1 MKRDKNTEMD
11 MVKMIESLLKQIEA
25 KDDMINALLEHSK
38 ELEHTVSTLEQTIS
52 KLNDQMSTLQR
63 SLYGTKSEKNKKG
76 KDSDENND
84 GNNGDSSQNTSET
97 HDSSS
102 QQNETHRNNYKSPRR
117 RDYSDIKPTK
127 TTHIRPDADE
137 IEGARFVKTLV
148 SYRFNYVPAR
158 IEKEEIVRYVYEKD
172 GHLIIPQLP
181 YAPETFEKR
190 HLTASLAAGILTN
203 KFQFH
208 LPFERQMTMLST
220 GDLKLAKTTL
230 HDYAVAGIDA
240 LDGLYETIREKVLS
254 DYQCHIDETVQHVV
268 DSKSGHC
275 RNAYDWGFISPNFK
289 VMFFTSAEGSRSKDV
304 LDEQLK
310 DFKGK
315 YIQTDGYA
323 AYKGVGERLGRD
335 IEQIP
340 CMAHVRR
347 KFFDCLTYH
356 KKKAKEALAL
366 IDRMFL
372 LERLMRKK
380 QMVKEE
386 IASHRRKYLKT
397 LLDRFKAWLA
407 KQLSSSAFFKD
418 NNIGKAVTYAWDRI
432 DRFYLLLNNGS
443 FELDNNFAERC
454 MRGHT
459 LGRKNYLFCQ
469 NAESEVRTCK
479 IYSIIESCKLSGI
492 DPYRYLNY
500 VFSHK
505 PDIGETWENLL
516 PCNINPELIM

>member
-1 MKRDKNTEMD
+1 MKMDKNTEIN
-11 MVKMIESLLKQIEA
+11 MVEMVGSLLKQIEA
-25 KDDMINALLEHSK
+25 KDEMINALLEHTK
-38 ELEHTVSTLEQTIS
+38 ELEHTVSSLEQTIS
-52 KLNDQMSTLQR
+52 KLNDQMATLQR
-63 SLYGTKSEKNKKG
+63 SLYGTKSEKTKRKDKG
-76 KDSDENND
+76 EDDDNH
-84 GNNGDSSQNTSET
+84 GDCAGSMESC
-97 HDSSS
+97 DSSS
-102 QQNETHRNNYKSPRR
+102 IPCETHAKNYKSPQR
-117 RDYSDIKPTK
+117 RDYGDIKPTK
-127 TTHIRPDADE
+127 TTHIKPDAEE
-137 IEGARFVKTLV
+137 IEGARFVKKLI
-148 SYRFNYVPAR
+148 SYRFNYVPAH
-158 IEKEEIVRYVYEKD
+158 IEKEEIIRYVYEKD
-172 GHLIIPQLP
+172 GHLIIPELP

-203 KFQFH
+203 KFHFH
-208 LPFERQMTMLST
+208 LPYERQITMLSA

-240 LDGLYETIREKVLS
+240 LDGLYESIREKVLS
-254 DYQCHIDETVQHVV
+254 DYHCHIDETVQHVV
-268 DSKSGHC
+268 DPQAGHC
-275 RNAYDWGFISPNFK
+275 RNAYDWGFISPTFK

-323 AYKGVGERLGRD
+323 AYKGVGERLGMD

-347 KFFDCLTYH
+347 KFFDCLRYH
-356 KKKAKEALAL
+356 KKKAGEALAL

-380 QMVKEE
+380 DMEKDE
-386 IASHRRKYLKT
+386 IAAHRRRYLKT

-407 KQLSSSAFFKD
+407 KQLSSSSFFKD
-418 NNIGKAVTYAWDRI
+418 DNIGKAVTYAWERI
-432 DRFYLLLNNGS
+432 DRFYLLLNNGR
-443 FELDNNFAERC
+443 FQLDNNFAERC

-459 LGRKNYLFCQ
+459 IGRKNYMFCQ

-492 DPYRYLNY
+492 EPYRYLKY
-500 VFSHK
+500 VLSHK
-505 PDIGETWENLL
+505 PDLGETWEHLL
-516 PCNINPELIM
+516 PCNIDPELIM